1 MVDGVEPLLKCN
13 ARGRL
18 QIMRNLSLIAGAAL
32 LAIVAAQPTRSLA
45 APLITA
51 EEAELPPQKGAVA
64 NSARGITRGPK
75 IEVPK
80 QETAGRTSPMHFLI
94 KFQALGGSS
103 IDLEGLK
110 VTYLKSP
117 VVDLTPRI
125 RPFAQPNGI
134 DMPDAQLPPG
144 EHLLR
149 IDVKDS
155 EGRTSSTSLLLKVV
169 P

>member
-1 MVDGVEPLLKCN
+1 
-13 ARGRL
+13 
-18 QIMRNLSLIAGAAL
+18 MRNLSLTGGAIL
-32 LAIVAAQPTRSLA
+32 LGMVAVQPTWSLA
-45 APLITA
+45 APLITT

-64 NSARGITRGPK
+64 NSARGVTRGPK

-80 QETAGRTSPMHFLI
+80 QETAGRTSPMRFLV
-94 KFQALGGSS
+94 KFQAFGGST

-149 IDVKDS
+149 VDVKDS
-155 EGRTSSTSLLLKVV
+155 DGRTSSTSFLLRVV